1 MTFDLLHTVLITGF
15 VSTFVGVTVH
25 VITKTTLAKSY
36 VTRELFVASIEAIT
50 REHQAATKLLLSNCE
65 SARRGCPIVDL
76 KQDIAE
82 IKDIQKQ
89 RTRDIARRQKQEDG
103 RWRVVFDALKIPME
117 RQNQLL
123 ADCGID
129 GRQ

>member
-25 VITKTTLAKSY
+25 VITKITLAKSY
-36 VTRELFVASIEAIT
+36 VTRELFTASIEAIT
-50 REHQAATKLLLSNCE
+50 REHQEAIRMIMSNCDL
-65 SARRGCPIVDL
+65 ARKGCPVGDL

-82 IKDIQKQ
+82 IRDIQKQ
-89 RTRDIARRQKQEDG
+89 RTRDIDRRQKQEDR

-129 GRQ
+129 G

>member
-36 VTRELFVASIEAIT
+36 VTRELFTASIEAIT
-50 REHQAATKLLLSNCE
+50 REHQEAIRMIMSNCE
-65 SARRGCPIVDL
+65 LARKGCPVGDL

-82 IKDIQKQ
+82 IRDIQKQ

-123 ADCGID
+123 ADCGFD
-129 GRQ
+129 G